1 METGIK
7 TYNENEVLI
16 PRLKADIASL
26 EDELR
31 KSEIYIKLEKAKQ
44 ELEEAEAYQ
53 EQFKTNVKNSL
64 EEQWIKVLELERYRF
79 TLKESAWSLQVKDET
94 VIPDEYFDTKKTLNK
109 TRLKNAVKDWLDLP
123 WVEIVKSNSLVITL
137 K

>member
-1 METGIK
+1 METGIR
-7 TYNENEVLI
+7 TYNENEILI

-64 EEQWIKVLELERYRF
+64 EEQ
-79 TLKESAWSLQVKDET
+79 
-94 VIPDEYFDTKKTLNK
+94 
-109 TRLKNAVKDWLDLP
+109 
-123 WVEIVKSNSLVITL
+123 
-137 K
+137 